1 MKNNRAKSCLLGFWE
16 RKKSL
21 LCCWICVVIQH
32 SRCLFSS
39 TPWFRPTE
47 HHDLNERGLTGN
59 TKASIFSWQQLNVLF
74 SDFLHQIRFRFRDSR
89 TRKEAMLFICS
100 SSGLASNIAY
110 LGLAVDQILLF
121 ICRTSHLCIL
131 IFSYSASMTCVS
143 AKIVS

>member
-1 MKNNRAKSCLLGFWE
+1 MKNNRAILFGGLL
-16 RKKSL
+16 RKKKKSSL
-21 LCCWICVVIQH
+21 LLNNLPSH
-32 SRCLFSS
+32 PAFTCLFSS